1 MTTQIIKPKKL
12 CNKKAKEW
20 LFNLYGKDLV
30 EQESEEAI
38 SNLVNYFKTLRE
50 IAQKRATLDAANQT
64 RHTKAISGS
73 EVKI

>member
-1 MTTQIIKPKKL
+1 MNTNIIKPKKW

-50 IAQKRATLDAANQT
+50 IAQRRVALDVANQT
-64 RHTKAISGS
+64 RHTKNISGS

>member
-12 CNKKAKEW
+12 YNKRAKEW
-20 LFNLYGKDLV
+20 LFNLYGKDLA
-30 EQESEEAI
+30 ERESEEAI
-38 SNLVNYFKTLRE
+38 FNLVNYFKTLRE
-50 IAQKRATLDAANQT
+50 IAQRRIALDAANQT